1 MRSISILSL
10 AAATACAALVAS
22 SAAEAGARSMGY
34 RAPAM
39 HAGHAMH
46 GRPAFAHRGFQR
58 PAFAHRAWG
67 GGYRHHG
74 WRHHRRGL
82 GYAAGAAIAASAGYA
97 AAGGYGYGGGYSYG
111 GDEGYAAP
119 AADYGYATA
128 GYGYA
133 QPAQTWSKT
142 YLVPRTV
149 MRPVTRTHVVPVTTY
164 RTVQSTAYVPT
175 TVYNA
180 VTKTC
185 SCTINGVTQQVP
197 CEGGYAGVGYGG
209 GYGRGVQY
217 NRPGL
222 FPSGW

>member
-22 SAAEAGARSMGY
+22 SAADAGPRGVGY

-39 HAGHAMH
+39 HGGAGFHARPGIGYH
-46 GRPAFAHRGFQR
+46 RPAIAHRGWR
-58 PAFAHRAWG
+58 
-67 GGYRHHG
+67 GGYRHAYRG
-74 WRHHRRGL
+74 WGYNRGL

-97 AAGGYGYGGGYSYG
+97 AGSSYGYGSGYYG

-119 AADYGYATA
+119 AADYGYASA

-133 QPAQTWSKT
+133 QPAQTWSRT

-197 CEGGYAGVGYGG
+197 CEGGYAGGAYGV
-209 GYGRGVQY
+209 GYGRGVIY

-222 FPSGW
+222 FTSGW